1 MVPSSSWL
9 AVRCHFLPSLS
20 VEAGE
25 GRQPLGSCCFFRAA
39 LFNVSV
45 VSSGQGGARLS
56 TAQQL
61 TAFGSLGPR
70 AVRKKKKNNPKIIIK
85 KELMFSSGKQEAL

>member
-25 GRQPLGSCCFFRAA
+25 GSCCFFRAA

-70 AVRKKKKNNPKIIIK
+70 AVRKKKKKNNPKIIIK